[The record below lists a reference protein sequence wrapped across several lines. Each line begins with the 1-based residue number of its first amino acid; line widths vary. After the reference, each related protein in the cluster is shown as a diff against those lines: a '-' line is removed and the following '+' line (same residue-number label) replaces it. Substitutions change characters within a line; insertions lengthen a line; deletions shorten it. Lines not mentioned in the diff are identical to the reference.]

1 MEPSRDKKQIEPRN
15 HFMFGCHS
23 TRVGSKLIDDMLQN
37 GSGHRRTDRRNVI
50 RKGPHDRGRHSR
62 FTKYLILSN
71 PLDDSDAVMTKW
83 IRKRRHQMF
92 HYIKYG
98 LCQVS
103 RWASPL
109 WGVSAPAWIGCR
121 IRHVLLPALLGGVF
135 IGLSLLTERA
145 HAAWQPAGI
154 LVGPSVG
161 EGTIYPAQRQLITA
175 AGYTYVMPFGLAQ
188 MNNGEIIMTASL
200 ETATTETA
208 AVSFSTDDGNSWTPF
223 QPIPDLSAR
232 PPGLTYLGGGNL
244 TLFGTGYFSSDYG
257 QTWTIQGTVDED
269 Y

>member
-1 MEPSRDKKQIEPRN
+1 
-15 HFMFGCHS
+15 
-23 TRVGSKLIDDMLQN
+23 
-37 GSGHRRTDRRNVI
+37 
-50 RKGPHDRGRHSR
+50 
-62 FTKYLILSN
+62 
-71 PLDDSDAVMTKW
+71 
-83 IRKRRHQMF
+83 MF

-145 HAAWQPAGI
+145 HAAWGPAGI

-223 QPIPDLSAR
+223 QPIPDFSAR
-232 PPGLTYLGGGNL
+232 PPGLTYMGGSNL
-244 TLFGTGYFSSDYG
+244 TLLGTGYFSSDYG
-257 QTWTIQGTVDED
+257 QTWTIQGTINETYAADEGTEAVDRDANGNATWVGEIGWNSTAPYPGSTPVTSFRYSTD
-269 Y
+269 GGHTWST